1 MFNMVM
7 VARGTETASQRC
19 SVKKVVLKD
28 FAKFTGK
35 HLYFRPQ
42 AYKFLQKETLAEVFS
57 CEFCEIFKNTSF
69 YRTPLGDCLYCFAAH
84 HVALA
89 YGLPYRQLFMYIQ
102 PRTDSTLL
110 LMNRG
115 KH

>member
-42 AYKFLQKETLAEVFS
+42 AYKFLQKETLAEVFY
-57 CEFCEIFKNTSF
+57 CEFCEIFKNPF
-69 YRTPLGDCLYCFAAH
+69 LYRTAL
-84 HVALA
+84 VATIKNSEFKKSLVESMVFCSIFQA
-89 YGLPYRQLFMYIQ
+89 ESLKI
-102 PRTDSTLL
+102 
-110 LMNRG
+110 
-115 KH
+115 